1 LESSVDAASG
11 CKRERQVEDRQ
22 VGTAI
27 PLQGGLIM
35 IELIIC
41 FVSGCIVG
49 ACFGAIAMAV
59 VSTAKK
65 QALPQWNDYWPPPTG
80 EKS

>member
-1 LESSVDAASG
+1 
-11 CKRERQVEDRQ
+11 
-22 VGTAI
+22 
-27 PLQGGLIM
+27 M